1 MEITII
7 ILIAFWLLA
16 IVFRWAWNLFLR
28 DVCIIM
34 LPPSDH
40 PNAEKMEELFRAYDG
55 AFGDKKRK

>member
-34 LPPSDH
+34 LPPSDL
-40 PNAEKMEELFRAYDG
+40 PNAEKMEELFRAYDR

>member
-1 MEITII
+1 MEIIII

-40 PNAEKMEELFRAYDG
+40 PNAGKMEELFRAYDG

>member
-40 PNAEKMEELFRAYDG
+40 PNAEKMEELFRAYDR